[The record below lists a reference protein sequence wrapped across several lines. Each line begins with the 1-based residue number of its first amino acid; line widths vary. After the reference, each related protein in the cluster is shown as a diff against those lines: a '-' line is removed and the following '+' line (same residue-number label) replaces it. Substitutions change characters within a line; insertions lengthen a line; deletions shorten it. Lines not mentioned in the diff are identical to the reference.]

1 MISKMSIVSGNSFIV
16 ATHSNTSNQNQ
27 GQPGNSSHPVVSPYW
42 SADECLFRCPK
53 CGGQFRSTSI
63 TTHAPCFVPPKPP
76 SPPRSVSPDIQVLP
90 PEPATSPPEP
100 ATSQVALQT
109 GATKRIPK
117 KKSSS
122 TASSLAPIPKKG
134 RTEGIC
140 GFLDLKRTKVLHGVT
155 KCTKPVPGKSLM
167 QHDSASTACYVLK
180 SFVKPLIASGYANVI
195 IPKVEIK
202 VYMLGDAP
210 TNLVTDLVSIY
221 LVQDRTEVHIHAL
234 VLDHISRPPRL
245 CEHSVRK
252 LKSLQRLYSPFG
264 VARNNGNLEW
274 ATPVRC
280 EDYKIV
286 ILIGQ
291 PICWELLLDAPKKIP
306 STHMYQILSPLGVM
320 MSGTLVTF
328 CSCPTETTSFV
339 TKIETLSHTLEQ
351 LFRAESLCHDDDLN
365 MSSDEL
371 QAFRYITSNT
381 HYLPDKKYFVTRLL
395 WKPLADGSPG
405 PPKLNPTYPIAIKR
419 FFTMEKQLRS
429 RPQLYT
435 DLVVSSVEEHIHSGA
450 YKEIDPK
457 EAEWYKDPRNKDTYC
472 LAFRLVFREGHP
484 STPCRACF
492 DGSQKIPGMQVSLN
506 DLLHAGASNLH
517 SMYRLQ
523 LKWRSGRYCF
533 VTDVS
538 RMFLSVRISKE
549 DWKYQV
555 FPWRRPNSNEPIKLY
570 FGTRVIFGMKS
581 SPYSASY
588 ALNSLAQMKRDDPK
602 SSNEVKQ
609 AASLILTSIYMD
621 DLLGFSDSIQEGQA
635 LIRGIETILKDG
647 SFTSAKYSASDPRL
661 LQQLDKSKL
670 AKQGLSDK
678 GETVFYDENE
688 NFENQTGF
696 RNLGQ
701 LYTCD
706 QGRDEFVFGGFT
718 PLMNEMMS
726 LDKWTKR
733 TLASLIAKLSFD
745 LVGLRCG
752 VGLKVRILMRSV
764 MQADNDAKRPNN
776 RQTWDRELDSEIAEQ
791 LKTFLKQLPELDK
804 VTLPR
809 YLNFKAPE
817 LELHGFADASNHGLA
832 ASIYLRTKDP
842 NVKNGYKVD
851 FVIGKAKVRPLNSK
865 TTIPREELEAARLLA
880 RLFQTV
886 LDAHDMP
893 LTKCHAWTD
902 SSCVFFWMK
911 QPLGVLTPYCSNR
924 IKAIR
929 DLGLTQ
935 WSYVPSGHNASD
947 QAAKS
952 MMPKELTDE
961 MKPIFKTGPFFLKR
975 ERSQWPEFK
984 LNSSVKKETKFLDGI
999 RKSTVVQ
1006 TFRARAVK
1014 EPEIL
1019 RNPNPMEVSDFVP
1032 YHKVT
1037 CRLFTSSNSHTKTVM
1052 RVATFICFFY
1062 YLKHKLDLKKK
1073 KKSTMRVHTH
1083 HLPKHPYIPHIA
1095 SQLYRARLCI
1105 FSYVQQQHY
1114 LDEIYALSQGV
1125 PIEQTS
1131 NLLEHCPFLD
1141 TIDHVRV
1148 LRSDTRL
1155 GNAKNISA
1163 WKKYPLLLPSFSSKD
1178 KNSQVRA
1185 LATHL
1190 HVTMHHNT
1198 AASLERTM
1206 KNGGIHI
1213 VKPGEYAKNIIKQCV
1228 TCDRRNSRTTFSPLM
1243 GLLPADRCDP
1253 EKYHVFQ
1260 SLSLDHFG
1268 PLSVKS
1274 SIYAS
1279 SDVATRGGAQSTTKK
1294 CYALILTC
1302 QSSRFTNVV
1311 LSPGLSLHDFL
1322 TAFQSHCGQYGW
1334 PSVVHSD
1341 NYASYRGADRIFGE
1355 MLQNNEV
1362 ELAEFALKHNFRWNF
1377 ALANFPS
1384 SHGNIEAM
1392 VRILKRLCAQ
1402 HIDPK
1407 EPLTFAALQSELHM
1421 ACLMANLRPLGAS
1434 VGADECIQPIS
1445 PFVLA
1450 MGYHPDMVML
1460 SNLDRY
1466 VLPNLQ
1472 EQWRMRVQNQKS
1484 FIVAFKSAY
1493 LQLLAKRQKWRKN
1506 EPCKIKVGAVCLL
1519 DSAELMVKRQLWPL
1533 VKVVELIVSKDKVC
1547 RKALVRFADG
1557 DYDHVKSKKSKTI
1570 VRHAPTEKVVSL
1582 HQLRVLE
1589 SFPSREE
1596 ILQVKTHRACLCVQK
1611 HWEHETNAMDST
1623 NHVNL
1628 ATMLSKI
1635 VWEDEK
1641 TPWNPPF

>member
-1 MISKMSIVSGNSFIV
+1 MISKMSVVSDNSFIV
-16 ATHSNTSNQNQ
+16 ATQTNTSIQTQ
-27 GQPGNSSHPVVSPYW
+27 GRPGNSPSQQIVSPCW
-42 SADECLFRCPK
+42 TANECLFRCPK
-53 CGGQFRSTSI
+53 CGGQYRSTTI
-63 TTHAPCFVPPKPP
+63 TTHSPCFVPPKPP
-76 SPPRSVSPDIQVLP
+76 SPPRPVSADIQVLN
-90 PEPATSPPEP
+90 PEPAT
-100 ATSQVALQT
+100 AQVAPST
-109 GATKRIPK
+109 GATRRTP

-122 TASSLAPIPKKG
+122 PSLATLATSSLAPIPKKG

-140 GFLDLKRTKVLHGVT
+140 GFIDLKRTKVLHGVT
-155 KCTKPVPGKSLM
+155 KCTKTVPPKSLI

-180 SFVKPLIASGYANVI
+180 PFVKPLIASGYANVI
-195 IPKVEIK
+195 IKDVEIK

-221 LVQDRTEVHIHAL
+221 LVQDRAEVHIHAL
-234 VLDHISRPPRL
+234 VLDHISKPPRL

-264 VARNNGNLEW
+264 VARQNSNLEW
-274 ATPVRC
+274 ATPSRC
-280 EDYKIV
+280 NDYNPKDYRIV
-286 ILIGQ
+286 LLIGQ

-306 STHMYQILSPLGVM
+306 STHMYHILTPFGVI

-328 CSCPTETTSFV
+328 CSCPTETSSFV
-339 TKIETLSHTLEQ
+339 TKIEALSHSLDQ
-351 LFRAESLCHDDDLN
+351 LFRAESLCHDDDLT
-365 MSSDEL
+365 MTSDEL
-371 QAFRYITSNT
+371 QAFRYITANT

-405 PPKLNPTYPIAIKR
+405 PPKLNSTYAIAIKR

-435 DLVVSSVEEHIHSGA
+435 DLVISSVQEHIDSGA
-450 YKEIDPK
+450 YQLIDPK

-523 LKWRSGRYCF
+523 LRWRSGKYCF

-538 RMFLSVRISKE
+538 RMFLSVRIAKE

-555 FPWRRPNSNEPIKLY
+555 FPWRRPNSDEPIRLY

-602 SSNEVKQ
+602 SSHEVKQ
-609 AASLILTSIYMD
+609 AAHLILTSIYMD
-621 DLLGFSDSIQEGQA
+621 DLLGYCDTIQEGQA

-647 SFTSAKYSASDPRL
+647 SFTAAKYSASDPKL
-661 LQQLDKSKL
+661 LQQLPKAKL
-670 AKQGLSDK
+670 AKQGVSEK
-678 GETVFYDENE
+678 GEPVIYGENE
-688 NFENQTGF
+688 IFENPAGF

-718 PLMNEMMS
+718 PLMEEMLN

-733 TLASLIAKLSFD
+733 TLASCLARASFD
-745 LVGLRCG
+745 LVGLRAG
-752 VGLKVRILMRSV
+752 VSLKLRIFMRSV
-764 MQADNDAKRPNN
+764 MQSDHEAQRPVNKS
-776 RQTWDRELDSEIAEQ
+776 TWDRELDKEIADQ
-791 LKTFLKQLPELDK
+791 FKVYLKQLPELDK
-804 VTLPR
+804 VSLPR
-809 YLNFKAPE
+809 YLNFKATD
-817 LELHGFADASNHGLA
+817 LELHGFSDASNNGQA
-832 ASIYLRTKDP
+832 ACIYLRTKDP
-842 NVKNGYKVD
+842 NSKDGYKVD
-851 FVIGKAKVRPLNSK
+851 FVIGKAKVRPLNAV

-886 LDAHDMP
+886 LDAHD
-893 LTKCHAWTD
+893 LSLAKCFCWTD
-902 SSCVFFWMK
+902 SSCVYFWLK
-911 QPLGVLTPYCSNR
+911 QPLGVLTPFCSNR
-924 IKAIR
+924 IKAIK
-929 DLGLTQ
+929 DLGLNQ
-935 WSYVPSGHNASD
+935 WSYVASSHNAAD
-947 QAAKS
+947 QPAKS
-952 MMPKELTDE
+952 MMPRELIDE
-961 MKPIFKTGPFFLKR
+961 MKPIYKTGPLWLRKDK
-975 ERSQWPEFK
+975 SQWPEFK
-984 LNSSVKKETKFLDGI
+984 LNSSVKKENTFLDGI
-999 RKSTVVQ
+999 RRSTVIQ
-1006 TFRARAVK
+1006 TFRARAVRN
-1014 EPEIL
+1014 PDIL
-1019 RNPNPMEVSDFVP
+1019 KNPNPIEVSTFVP

-1037 CRLFTSSNSHTKTVM
+1037 CRLFTSTNSHTKIVM

-1073 KKSTMRVHTH
+1073 KSTTCVHTH
-1083 HLPKHPYIPHIA
+1083 HVPKHPYIPNIA

-1114 LDEIYALSQGV
+1114 LDEIYALSQGG

-1131 NLLEHCPFLD
+1131 NLLQHCPFLD
-1141 TIDHVRV
+1141 TVDHVQV

-1155 GNAKNISA
+1155 GNAERISV
-1163 WKKYPLLLPSFSSKD
+1163 WKKYPILLPSFSSKD
-1178 KNSQVRA
+1178 KDSPVRA
-1185 LATHL
+1185 LAMHL

-1198 AASLERTM
+1198 AASLERTVR
-1206 KNGGIHI
+1206 NGGIHI

-1243 GLLPADRCDP
+1243 GMLPADRCDP
-1253 EKYHVFQ
+1253 DKYHVFQ
-1260 SLSLDHFG
+1260 SLALDHFG
-1268 PLSVKS
+1268 PLSVRS
-1274 SIYAS
+1274 SIYAN

-1322 TAFQSHCGQYGW
+1322 TAFQSHCGQYGF
-1334 PSVVHSD
+1334 PTVVHSD

-1355 MLQNNEV
+1355 MLQNNEH

-1392 VRILKRLCAQ
+1392 VKILKRLCAQ
-1402 HIDPK
+1402 HMDPQQ
-1407 EPLTFAALQSELHM
+1407 PLTFAALQSELHL

-1434 VGADECIQPIS
+1434 VGADECIQPIT
-1445 PFVLA
+1445 PFMLA
-1450 MGYHPDMVML
+1450 MGYQPDMVML

-1472 EQWRMRVQNQKS
+1472 EQWRMRVKNQKS

-1493 LQLLAKRQKWRKN
+1493 LQLLAKRQKWQQK
-1506 EPCKIKVGAVCLL
+1506 EPCKVKVGAVCLL
-1519 DSAELMVKRQLWPL
+1519 DNSELMVKRQLWPL
-1533 VKVVELIVSKDKVC
+1533 VKVIELKMSKDRVC

-1557 DYDHVKSKKSKTI
+1557 NYDHTKSKKSKGI
-1570 VRHAPTEKVVSL
+1570 VRHAPTEKVVSI

-1589 SFPSREE
+1589 SFPSKDE
-1596 ILQVKTHRACLCVQK
+1596 ILQVKTHRTCLCVQQ
-1611 HWEHETNAMDST
+1611 HWTHETESLDST

-1628 ATMLSKI
+1628 ATMLSRI
-1635 VWEDEK
+1635 IWAAEP
-1641 TPWNPPF
+1641 TC